1 MTAPEVH
8 LQALIASAGT
18 DAAAA
23 AWVARGLSAWL
34 NFNGAVPLPRC
45 LGLPTHPRDVRIRLR
60 NLWLIEAA
68 RLIEAATTP
77 WDRAKQLAAAC
88 KRFDDLQWPAW
99 KDAPL
104 PPVRATQL
112 QAALFFARSQAG
124 YPRTARM
131 FRNILNEMEWAPDFV
146 ASAVEYHRQPTQ

>member
-8 LQALIASAGT
+8 LQALIASAGA
-18 DAAAA
+18 DADAS

-68 RLIEAATTP
+68 LLIEAATP

-99 KDAPL
+99 QGAVPL
-104 PPVRATQL
+104 PPARATQL

-124 YPRTARM
+124 FPKTARM
-131 FRNILNEMEWAPDFV
+131 FRNILDEME
-146 ASAVEYHRQPTQ
+146 